1 MSHPYHDTFITIHST
16 VKDSSSSSVTL
27 FRATSPTPLMEY
39 PLPFGT
45 LNIAWFYQ
53 TSLPLSSDFSLVALT
68 HRYDV
73 VLLGDNVVLPDDPG
87 ASATTLQK
95 GPAAPRRSLFEDMF
109 GVPAITN
116 LSNPNEQTREPVTD
130 LRSGGGVMVPWRSS
144 DTTNFFDA
152 PSHLMPPIDTF
163 FEHLIDSFLRLR
175 TTDDETPV
183 PHAEDGVAEAEDDM
197 PVDPVQE
204 TDPVNASVV
213 SREAVL
219 GMFVPLFKEMA
230 GMCIC
235 GRCRMLHL
243 SFLSQM
249 VQTMPTDPTK
259 PLPHQRQSTALPK
272 STPEPSRVLQ
282 QKNLSTQI
290 SNLSHQI
297 NPHHR

>member
-16 VKDSSSSSVTL
+16 VQDSTTSSVTL
-27 FRATSPTPLMEY
+27 FRATSPTPLLEY
-39 PLPFGT
+39 TLPFGT

-53 TSLPLSSDFSLVALT
+53 TLLPLSSDFSLVALT

-87 ASATTLQK
+87 ASPKALQK
-95 GPAAPRRSLFEDMF
+95 GPAAPRRSLFEEMF
-109 GVPAITN
+109 GVPAITS

-152 PSHLMPPIDTF
+152 PSHLMPPIETF

-197 PVDPVQE
+197 PVDPIQE
-204 TDPVNASVV
+204 TEPVNASVA
-213 SREAVL
+213 SSEAIL
-219 GMFVPLFKEMA
+219 GVFVPLFKEMA
-230 GMCIC
+230 GMSVWW
-235 GRCRMLHL
+235 LL
-243 SFLSQM
+243 SDAAFSFLSQM
-249 VQTMPTDPTK
+249 LQTMPTDPTK
-259 PLPHQRQSTALPK
+259 PLPRQRQSMALPK
-272 STPEPSRVLQ
+272 STPDPSRVLQ
-282 QKNLSTQI
+282 QKILSTQI
-290 SNLSHQI
+290 SNPSHQI
-297 NPHHR
+297 NPHHQ